1 MAKKK
6 VVEKPAAGETD
17 AQQNPSAGAPETQPL
32 APPAKKEKKAE
43 VRTEV
48 TAAKELCEQ
57 IMSLAEEKG
66 WHFVNEVQAVVD
78 RHQ

>member
-1 MAKKK
+1 MAKAKA
-6 VVEKPAAGETD
+6 VKPAAGETENTEKD
-17 AQQNPSAGAPETQPL
+17 TSETQPP
-32 APPAKKEKKAE
+32 APATEKEKKAE

-78 RHQ
+78 RHE